1 MSLFYF
7 FILTIILFIV
17 SGNCFINVY
26 PKIKQENYIGD
37 PGQPLILTPL
47 IEQNKIAEA
56 QNASQ
61 VHFNGFKNITSYA
74 GYFTVNKQF
83 NSNMFFWFFPSLNNY
98 KEDPVIL
105 WLQGGPGATSIIG
118 LFAENGPFAAKSK
131 HGLKLRRYTWTSI
144 HSVIYI
150 DNPVGTG
157 YSFTN
162 GGYAKNET
170 AVGNDLYEA
179 LVQFFKL
186 FPELQKNKF
195 FIAGESYAGKYVP
208 AIGYTIHKNNPTAK
222 IKINLSGLSIGNGL
236 CDPEN
241 QIYYDDY
248 LYQLGLID
256 LNSKSQ
262 LRKIEEQ
269 GVNYIKNKKWDL
281 AFKTFDDLLNGDLSG
296 HPSLFKNITGF
307 DNYFNYLIAN
317 NTNNEIT
324 YMGRYIQ
331 RADVRAA
338 IHVGNTTFNDEDK
351 TVETNLVE
359 DMMQS
364 VAPWIIELLNHYQI
378 LFYNGQLDI
387 IVAYPLTINFLQNLK
402 FSGAEAY
409 KTAKR
414 HQWFVDGELAG
425 YEKHAGNLTEVLVRN
440 AGHMVPA
447 DQAKWALDLIT
458 RFTHHKV

>member
-1 MSLFYF
+1 MSLLNF
-7 FILTIILFIV
+7 FILIMCLFIA
-17 SGNCFINVY
+17 SGDCFTNVY
-26 PKIKQENYIGD
+26 PKIKQENYNGD

-47 IEQNKIAEA
+47 IEQNKIEEA

-61 VHFNGFKNITSYA
+61 VHFNGFKNVTSYA

-98 KEDPVIL
+98 KQDPVIL
-105 WLQGGPGATSIIG
+105 WLQGGPGATSLIG
-118 LFAENGPFAAKSK
+118 LFAENGPFKPKSK
-131 HGLKLRRYTWTSI
+131 HGLKLRRHAWTNT

-179 LVQFFKL
+179 LVQFFQL
-186 FPELQKNKF
+186 FPKLQNNKF

-222 IKINLSGLSIGNGL
+222 VKINLSGLSIGNGF

-241 QIYYDDY
+241 QVYYDDY

-256 LNSKSQ
+256 LNSKIQ

-269 GVNYIKNKKWDL
+269 GLNYIKNKQWYL
-281 AFKTFDDLLNGDLSG
+281 AFKTFDDLIDGDISG
-296 HPSLFKNITGF
+296 HSSLFKNITGF
-307 DNYFNYLIAN
+307 DNYYNYLNAN
-317 NTNNEIT
+317 NTDDKFI
-324 YMGRYIQ
+324 YMGKYIQ
-331 RADVRAA
+331 QADIRRA
-338 IHVGNTTFNDEDK
+338 IHVGNTTFNDINQMVEINLIEDAF
-351 TVETNLVE
+351 
-359 DMMQS
+359 QS
-364 VAPWIIELLNHYQI
+364 VTPWISELLNHYRI

-402 FSGAEAY
+402 FSAAEEY

-414 HQWFVDGELAG
+414 RLWFVDGVLAG

-447 DQAKWALDLIT
+447 DQPKWALDLIT
-458 RFTHHKV
+458 RFTHYKV